1 MIQYLN
7 EESFDE
13 SIKLNNV
20 VLVDFYADWCG
31 PCKALHAILEQT
43 FEKIGNKA
51 VIAKVNVDTNP
62 NLASRYGVR
71 SIPALFYLKNG
82 EVVYNSTGLVQ
93 SKEIV
98 QKLED
103 LVLL

>member
-1 MIQYLN
+1 
-7 EESFDE
+7 
-13 SIKLNNV
+13 
-20 VLVDFYADWCG
+20 
-31 PCKALHAILEQT
+31 
-43 FEKIGNKA
+43 
-51 VIAKVNVDTNP
+51 VNVDTNP

-103 LVLL
+103 LVL